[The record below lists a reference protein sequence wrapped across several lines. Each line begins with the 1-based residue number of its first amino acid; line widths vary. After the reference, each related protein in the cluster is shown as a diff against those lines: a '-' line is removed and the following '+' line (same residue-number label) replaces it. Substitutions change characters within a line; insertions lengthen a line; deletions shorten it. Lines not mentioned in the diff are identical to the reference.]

1 MKLESIKTMLK
12 GILEQFNSVVT
23 DKGTLQFDE
32 ELKEGVTVRIVDEEG
47 DETVPEDGEY
57 YLGDEDGRTV
67 VVESGVVKE
76 IKEKDE
82 TTEEAET
89 EETYS
94 EADIK
99 KQKFQKIVEAFD
111 ESYAER
117 EEKIIAA
124 IRTAGYDGWFT
135 EAGDDFAVIEV
146 WDELTM
152 DYKHYRFS
160 ISWEGDEVVV
170 GDYEEVK
177 PAYVPVEENVAET
190 SEEVRQEEDYASQI
204 TALQAEI
211 EQYKARIAE
220 LEDAPKEEPAAEKFK
235 KQTRMATNDNDK
247 FNNLLRYCK

>member
-1 MKLESIKTMLK
+1 MKLKSIKTMLK

-47 DETVPEDGEY
+47 NESVPEDGEY

-76 IKEKDE
+76 IKVKEE
-82 TTEEAET
+82 TTEEVET

-124 IRTAGYDGWFT
+124 IRTAGYDGWLT

-190 SEEVRQEEDYASQI
+190 SEEVREEEDYASQI
-204 TALQAEI
+204 TALKAEI
-211 EQYKARIAE
+211 EEYKAKIAE
-220 LEDAPKEEPAAEKFK
+220 LEDTPKDVNAAEKFK
-235 KQTRMATNDNDK
+235 KQVIKTDNDK
-247 FNNLLRYCK
+247 INNLLRFSKK